1 MCLAMPVKVIKIL
14 ANQRAMVDLG
24 GIKKEISTALLENVA
39 EGDYVILHVGY
50 ALTKLDEAEAKKT
63 LVLFTSMMQGTSLT
77 ISKNFATP
85 LLQKHWQALLPR
97 KRTPNVITVS
107 WNFVVDIPIPFIAML
122 FLAYYPTTWR

>member
-63 LVLFTSMMQGTSLT
+63 LVLFTSMMQGTS
-77 ISKNFATP
+77 
-85 LLQKHWQALLPR
+85 
-97 KRTPNVITVS
+97 
-107 WNFVVDIPIPFIAML
+107 
-122 FLAYYPTTWR
+122 